1 MKEIRCVNCG
11 YIIKNEKKC
20 PLCGSIEFEIGDE
33 MTHFKTTDYNAVT
46 IYDDNPCI
54 ERIEGCI
61 NCGICSKTCIERE
74 KMKDDEKCLVCVG
87 CGQCIITCPK
97 KIIQPKNN
105 INKFLEA
112 KKQGKIC
119 IVSIAPATRTSIG
132 DVFGYEKGEYLE
144 KKLVGL
150 LRKLGF
156 DYVFDI
162 TFGADITIMEEANEL
177 LKRIEQNNLPML
189 TSCCPAWVRYAE
201 IFYPEIISN
210 ISTTK
215 SPIAIQNTII
225 KEYFLPLKKI
235 KEEDVK
241 IFNITPCTAKKGE
254 SERSEL
260 NSNDIVITISELV
273 DYLKKKE
280 IDFEK
285 IEESNFDDILGKGSG
300 AGLIFGNTGGVM
312 ESALRTLYYLD
323 TGKEIDI
330 DTLKPLR
337 TYNGIKELEI
347 KIKNKILK
355 VAAIDE
361 IGNAIPIL
369 ESIKN
374 NTCKYDFI
382 EIMNCRG
389 GCIGGGGQPIYK
401 RNEEDE
407 IKKKRI
413 ESLYNE
419 DKNMKIRYS
428 YQNKDIKRIYDNFLE
443 KPLSEKAVKLLH
455 TTYHD
460 KSNILNERKN

>member
-11 YIIKNEKKC
+11 YIIKQEKKC

-54 ERIEGCI
+54 ERVEGCI
-61 NCGICSKTCIERE
+61 NCGICCKTCIERE
-74 KMKDDEKCLVCVG
+74 KMRGDEKCLVCVG
-87 CGQCIITCPK
+87 CGACIITCPK
-97 KIIQPKNN
+97 NIIQPKNN

-112 KKQGKIC
+112 KKQNKIC

-132 DVFGYEKGEYLE
+132 DVFGYEKGKFLE

-162 TFGADITIMEEANEL
+162 TFGADITIMEETNEL
-177 LKRIEQNNLPML
+177 LQRIKENKLPML

-201 IFYPEIISN
+201 IFYPEILPN

-225 KEYFLPLKKI
+225 ENYFLPLKQI
-235 KEEDVK
+235 KKENVQ
-241 IFNITPCTAKKGE
+241 IFNITPCTSKKGE
-254 SERSEL
+254 SSRKEL

-273 DYLKKKE
+273 DYLKKNDF
-280 IDFEK
+280 DFESV
-285 IEESNFDDILGKGSG
+285 EDSDFDDILSKGSG

-312 ESALRTLYYLD
+312 EAALRTLYYLD

-330 DTLKPLR
+330 KTLKPLR
-337 TYNGIKELEI
+337 EYNGIKELEI
-347 KIKNKILK
+347 KLTNKVLR

-361 IGNAIPIL
+361 ISNAIPIL
-369 ESIKN
+369 DSIKN

-389 GCIGGGGQPIYK
+389 GCIGGGGQPIHK
-401 RNEEDE
+401 RNEED
-407 IKKKRI
+407 ITKQKRI

-419 DKNMKIRYS
+419 DSNMKVRYS
-428 YQNKDIKRIYDNFLE
+428 YQNENIKSIYDNFLNH
-443 KPLSEKAVKLLH
+443 PLSEKAIELLH
-455 TTYHD
+455 TSYHD
-460 KSNILNERKN
+460 KSNILKEGKN